1 MTRLLKYLTQYR
13 IRDMVE
19 MTRNGKSEALPC
31 SQSLSGKTAV
41 ITGATSGIGLE
52 TARLFAEK
60 GAELVCVNR
69 DRSKSEALKKELEQ
83 KYGARVNT
91 VLCDFASLAQV
102 RRACDE
108 LVALGKPIDI
118 FIANAGV
125 YYTDRTFTPDGIETV
140 FQVDHLASFL
150 MIHRLTQKFIAEN
163 RARIVYVNS
172 EGHRFCLA
180 GIHTEDLEW
189 QRHRYSG
196 LKSYGAAK
204 TAQLLTMLKFAD
216 LFRQSGVTIN
226 AMHPGNVRTNIG
238 AQNGERYL
246 RYKETHVLKSARSP
260 VDSAKALYYLA
271 ASPEMAGVSGRYF
284 SFTTEERP
292 APHARDREAIEPVW
306 RKSLELC
313 GIS

>member
-1 MTRLLKYLTQYR
+1 MMRLLRYLTQYR
-13 IRDMVE
+13 VRDMVE
-19 MTRNGKSEALPC
+19 MIRNGKSEPLPC

-69 DRSKSEALKKELEQ
+69 NRSKSEDLAKELEE
-83 KYGARVNT
+83 KYGARVST
-91 VLCDFASLAQV
+91 ILCDFTSLGQT

-108 LVALGKPIDI
+108 LLALGKPIDI
-118 FIANAGV
+118 LIANAGV
-125 YYTDRTFTPDGIETV
+125 YYTDLTFTPDGIETV

-150 MIHRLTQKFIAEN
+150 MIHRLTEKLIAEG

-172 EGHRFCLA
+172 EGHRFSLA
-180 GIHTEDLEW
+180 GVHTEDLGW

-204 TAQLLTMLKFAD
+204 TAQLLTMLKFAE
-216 LFRQSGVTIN
+216 LFRESGVTIN

-238 AQNGERYL
+238 AQNGEDYL
-246 RYKETHVLKSARSP
+246 RYKETRVLKTARSP
-260 VDSAKALYYLA
+260 VESARALYYLA
-271 ASPEMAGVSGRYF
+271 ASPELAGVSGRYF

-292 APHARDREAIEPVW
+292 APHARDRKAIEPVW